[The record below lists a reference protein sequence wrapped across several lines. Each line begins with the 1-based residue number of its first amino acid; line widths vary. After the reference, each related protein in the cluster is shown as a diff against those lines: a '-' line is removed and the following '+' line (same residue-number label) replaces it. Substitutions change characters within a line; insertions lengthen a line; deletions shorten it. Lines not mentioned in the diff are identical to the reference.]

1 MSLPTP
7 LGGLSAPQL
16 LRATTGGWP
25 PQAALGRT
33 ISIAAD
39 GTVAGQTAW
48 PIRAGDAWA
57 VALTGGLFRAGVPA
71 TGVLY
76 VPGMTPPTVA
86 ATGLDPVP
94 ADLAQ
99 PGAGGAGLAT
109 GAVDMTYGLEFRVQ
123 GRRTRGM
130 AGWAPGEIRLYL
142 ADGASAVV
150 LGVLLYVQPP
160 LDAQASIQRG
170 AGETI
175 ALALTGADGTPYDLT
190 GMDLVWSMGPL
201 TLTPGGGLVVED
213 AAGGRVT
220 LMLRADQTRQL
231 VAGLGPWLLT
241 DTMTGRVVAQD
252 TLQVL

>member
-39 GTVAGQTAW
+39 GTVHGQTAF

-57 VALTGGLFRAGVPA
+57 LALTGTLFRAGVPA

-76 VPGMTPPTVA
+76 VPGMVPALVA
-86 ATGLDPVP
+86 ATGLDPVA
-94 ADLAQ
+94 ADL
-99 PGAGGAGLAT
+99 GTGLTT
-109 GAVDMTYGLEFRVQ
+109 GAPDLTYGLEFRVQ